1 MKLFLPISTIV
12 FAAGACCCCGSDF
25 TSELSDLGIEGVP
38 GGEAGE
44 PATIEEM
51 IAGAQDGAAAAPAGA
66 TGSVLVGTCGKFKT
80 LKAAPSSMVQACT
93 EGGGNDSIVIQS
105 KSTPE
110 DSCRTARTWATEV
123 GYTVEFETAAMGTT
137 AITLVGSGE
146 RMAIACASA
155 MGQTIVSISISPA

>member
-25 TSELSDLGIEGVP
+25 TSELSELGIEGVP

-44 PATIEEM
+44 LATIEEM
-51 IAGAQDGAAAAPAGA
+51 IAGAQDGAA
-66 TGSVLVGTCGKFKT
+66 GSVLVGTCGKFKT

-93 EGGGNDSIVIQS
+93 EGGGNDSIVLQS

-110 DSCRTARTWATEV
+110 DSCRTARSWATES

>member
-1 MKLFLPISTIV
+1 
-12 FAAGACCCCGSDF
+12 
-25 TSELSDLGIEGVP
+25 
-38 GGEAGE
+38 
-44 PATIEEM
+44 
-51 IAGAQDGAAAAPAGA
+51 
-66 TGSVLVGTCGKFKT
+66 VL
-80 LKAAPSSMVQACT
+80 
-93 EGGGNDSIVIQS
+93 QS